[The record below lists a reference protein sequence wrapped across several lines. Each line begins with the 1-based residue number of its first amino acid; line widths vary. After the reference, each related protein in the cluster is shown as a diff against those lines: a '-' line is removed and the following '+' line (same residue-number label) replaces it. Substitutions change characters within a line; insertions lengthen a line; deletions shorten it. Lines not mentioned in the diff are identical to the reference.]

1 MSPMSKRSPFV
12 TVIIV
17 LIAIGMIATYSSLF
31 GGSDTPPVQT
41 QDQSQIQPL
50 PQTISYQGKDTV
62 DAMTL
67 LKETHTVE
75 ASDQG
80 FVNTIDGIKPA
91 EKQFWALYVN
101 GQLADK
107 GAKEIITK
115 SSDTI
120 EWKLD
125 SF

>member
-1 MSPMSKRSPFV
+1 MSQDSKRSPLV
-12 TVIIV
+12 SVVIV

-31 GGSDTPPVQT
+31 SGAGNPQPT
-41 QDQSQIQPL
+41 QDQSQVQTT
-50 PQTISYQGKDTV
+50 PQTISYQGKDGV

-67 LKETHTVE
+67 LKETHTVD

-80 FVNTIDGIKPA
+80 FVNAIDGVKPA
-91 EKQFWALYVN
+91 EKQYWALYVN
-101 GQLADK
+101 GALADK
-107 GAKEIITK
+107 GAKDIITK
-115 SSDTI
+115 STDSI

>member
-1 MSPMSKRSPFV
+1 MPQDSKRSPLV
-12 TVIIV
+12 SIVIV

-31 GGSDTPPVQT
+31 SGAGNPQPT
-41 QDQSQIQPL
+41 QDQSQV
-50 PQTISYQGKDTV
+50 QTISQSISYQGKDGV

-67 LKETHTVE
+67 LKETHSVD

-80 FVNTIDGIKPA
+80 FVNAIDGVKPA
-91 EKQFWALYVN
+91 EKQFWSLYVN
-101 GQLADK
+101 GKPSDL
-107 GAKEIITK
+107 GAKDTITK
-115 SSDTI
+115 STDSV